1 MKLFWEF
8 GSLIYE
14 RTKTLRKEVVQYE
27 SSKLRI
33 NVDETACW

>member
-14 RTKTLRKEVVQYE
+14 RTKSLKKEVVQYE

-33 NVDETACW
+33 DVGEASC